1 MSAKHKGVGPQSMTA
16 NELHEGYSVWLT
28 PEFTWSAKFEEA
40 LLTEDPEKIEK
51 MRSIADRDVEDNQV
65 VGAYFIDINPE
76 TNLPTRYREL
86 FRIKG
91 PSNDLGEELKKD

>member
-1 MSAKHKGVGPQSMTA
+1 MSAKHKGIGPQSMTA

-28 PEFTWSAKFEEA
+28 PDFVWSRKYEEA

-51 MRSIADRDVEDNQV
+51 MKTIAERDVEANEV
-65 VGAYFIDINPE
+65 VAAYFIDINPE
-76 TNLPTRYREL
+76 NNLPTRYREL

-91 PSNDLGEELKKD
+91 PGNDLGEELKKE